1 MQALLANQLRI
12 QVYKLDNDI
21 YHLLKDEPYFTLLSR
36 QLNKQ
41 AVDTISTAGIRFN
54 ADRLSYELVYNPTF
68 MESLEPKHKKWV
80 LMHELYHA
88 SFGHLEGRTQE
99 GMDRQSANCAM
110 DLAINSLSNMT
121 QDAPDF
127 VLMPGRGEFKFIHL
141 FGQATEWYAN
151 LIQKEKKENPDQI
164 GDTEPFDDH
173 SEFGGDN
180 KEGKQ
185 IAQKKLEDAIAKAAN
200 ECDKGDGKGGHPKG
214 WGSVSSVTSKQIR
227 DSVNRF
233 KLDPKKVLTSFIK
246 ASVAADKKT
255 SVTKR
260 NRRLPGKKFGRR
272 VQLGLATLQS
282 LLALQWSHLITRY
295 LRIKCMYG
303 KKEKRGRRSVF
314 YMVVHVLTH
323 PQSLLMR
330 EFLMVTLSLP
340 T

>member
-12 QVYKLDNDI
+12 QVDKLDNDI

-151 LIQKEKKENPDQI
+151 LIQKEKKW
-164 GDTEPFDDH
+164 
-173 SEFGGDN
+173 
-180 KEGKQ
+180 
-185 IAQKKLEDAIAKAAN
+185 KA
-200 ECDKGDGKGGHPKG
+200 
-214 WGSVSSVTSKQIR
+214 
-227 DSVNRF
+227 
-233 KLDPKKVLTSFIK
+233 
-246 ASVAADKKT
+246 
-255 SVTKR
+255 
-260 NRRLPGKKFGRR
+260 
-272 VQLGLATLQS
+272 LGLMI
-282 LLALQWSHLITRY
+282 H
-295 LRIKCMYG
+295 
-303 KKEKRGRRSVF
+303 
-314 YMVVHVLTH
+314 
-323 PQSLLMR
+323 
-330 EFLMVTLSLP
+330 FLK
-340 T
+340 